1 VTRVYRPSADPT
13 VPRADVVYRSA
24 AGLAFAIMRMQRW
37 RFDVTGLEHVP
48 TSGGA
53 VIVANHQ
60 SFWDYFT
67 VGRPS
72 YLGLGRPVRIL
83 AKASLFEVP
92 VFGWLM
98 RRARHIP
105 VRRGRGA
112 GALSAAVDALRAGE
126 LVLVLPEQTISRSF
140 ELLGFKSGA
149 ARMAAAAG
157 VPMVPAASW
166 GTHRFHTAG
175 RRLRPRWRLPV
186 SVRFGPPLVV
196 APDDDVAEATAEV
209 RARVAALLDEAIAG
223 YPDGTPAGAWWVPE
237 RFGGGA
243 PHHEAALAA
252 FDELARR
259 WREHHP
265 GQRTGRGRERAGVDA
280 DTPPDA
286 EPEPPVAAGPS

>member
-1 VTRVYRPSADPT
+1 MYRPPRDPA
-13 VPRADVVYRSA
+13 VPRADAVYRFA
-24 AGLAFAIMRMQRW
+24 AGIAFAIMRVQGW

-48 TSGGA
+48 RRGGA

-83 AKASLFEVP
+83 AKASLFGTP

-105 VRRGRGA
+105 VQRGA
-112 GALSAAVDALRAGE
+112 GGGALSAAVDALRAGE

-140 ELLGFKSGA
+140 ELLEFKTGA
-149 ARMAAAAG
+149 VRMAAAAG
-157 VPMVPAASW
+157 VPLVPAASW

-186 SVRFGPPLVV
+186 SVRYGAPLVV
-196 APDDDVAEATAEV
+196 GPDDHVAEATAEL
-209 RARVAALLDEAIAG
+209 RARVAGLVDEAVAA
-223 YPDGTPAGAWWVPE
+223 YPDGAPAGAWWVPE

-243 PHHEAALAA
+243 PHHDRALAA

-265 GQRTGRGRERAGVDA
+265 DAAGGTEGPDA
-280 DTPPDA
+280 D
-286 EPEPPVAAGPS
+286 PEPPFASGRR